1 MTDAVR
7 LELGWRHDEAKPLCT
22 TAKPAIDGDQPAIVQ
37 LRKRDVLSVVG
48 LRPTEILSD
57 PPSRRGEIIGP
68 LLANRELPGQEAL
81 YCQLGKGAGDVAPKS
96 HLVKHRRH
104 LAPQQ
109 RGRDELASVIEGSTC
124 LLPGPVER
132 QLDRQARVYDQ
143 HAQCDSRE
151 RRTAAATFG
160 IGSPVRVSPQP
171 AGNAAISGS
180 STSSLGMTIRARAA
194 LASSRSS
201 TSRSSFSFAVT
212 VQAYRPTPCKSEERD
227 R

>member
-1 MTDAVR
+1 MTGAAR
-7 LELGWRHDEAKPLCT
+7 LEFGWRHDEAKPLCT
-22 TAKPAIDGDQPAIVQ
+22 TAKPAIDGDQAAIVQ
-37 LRKRDVLSVVG
+37 LRKRDVLGVVG
-48 LRPTEILSD
+48 LRPAEILGDFPRSHRQ
-57 PPSRRGEIIGP
+57 PVRP
-68 LLANRELPGQEAL
+68 LLADRKLPGEKPL
-81 YCQLGKGAGDVAPKS
+81 HGQLGEGVGDIAPKG
-96 HLVKHRRH
+96 HLVKHRGN

-109 RGRDELASVIEGSTC
+109 RRRDELASAIEGSAC
-124 LLPGPVER
+124 LLSGPVER

-180 STSSLGMTIRARAA
+180 STDSSGMTIRARAA

-212 VQAYRPTPCKSEERD
+212 LQAYRPTPRKSEERN